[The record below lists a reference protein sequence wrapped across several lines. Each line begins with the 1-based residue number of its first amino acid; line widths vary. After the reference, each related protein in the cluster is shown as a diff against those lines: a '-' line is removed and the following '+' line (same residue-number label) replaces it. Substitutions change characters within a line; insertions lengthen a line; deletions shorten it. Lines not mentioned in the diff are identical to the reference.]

1 MHCAEPRAAPSRPAV
16 TTVTTACRLALAVL
30 TLCALSR
37 NQPATSEQCA
47 AQLAVVLVC
56 ARLTATTVN
65 HLASAV
71 LSSSA
76 VLSFCALV
84 EPAGRQLAVRRTA
97 AVLVCAPDAP
107 TSHAKSASFRV
118 GHTRVSREST
128 RVSRPSACCYRRN
141 HEIGRCAT
149 AVLARRQRIDWRPA
163 AALFELALFVS
174 AIQSFCSFLH
184 NGNA

>member
-30 TLCALSR
+30 APCALSS

-47 AQLAVVLVC
+47 AQLAVVLVY
-56 ARLTATTVN
+56 ARPTATTVN
-65 HLASAV
+65 HLA
-71 LSSSA
+71 SA

-97 AVLVCAPDAP
+97 AVLVHVPDAP

-184 NGNA
+184 NGDA